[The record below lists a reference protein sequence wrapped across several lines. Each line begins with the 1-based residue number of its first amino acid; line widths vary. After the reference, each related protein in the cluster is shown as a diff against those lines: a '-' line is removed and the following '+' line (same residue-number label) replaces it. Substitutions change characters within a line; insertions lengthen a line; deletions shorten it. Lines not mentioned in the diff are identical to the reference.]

1 MRTIRLAF
9 SLRAITYLMGFV
21 SLVWLLAPVELVW
34 LPGPSNAMLTKAL
47 LPLSFLLATALNS
60 VATRL
65 RLLKSGGLAAWF
77 DTGSYAGLL
86 LAAPSISA
94 MNGSA
99 VFSTELS
106 IFFVALIVAKFAVL
120 FAAVYSDINRGPAT
134 LEVRY
139 TSGVSRG
146 NPHRRRL
153 LTCIFLIGFVF
164 CFLLGLHAATKT
176 CAQPDEPFYLLIAQ
190 SIIQDG
196 DLDLNNNLE
205 ARQYAAYYA
214 ATLLPQ
220 RDVNDTGEYISRHG
234 ALFPLL
240 LAPFYALFGRVGAM
254 AFCCVAYAIFCT
266 LVFSVCERETGS
278 ARAAFWTWVVALTAT
293 PGLTY
298 STQVYPES
306 LACLL
311 IMVLLTALLRN
322 PKGRLRAAGAIAAV
336 ILPWLK
342 ARYALIGLPILGLWL
357 LRLLSTRKM
366 YARGELRFANRR
378 LVASIFLA
386 AGASLALALLFYR
399 KVSFR
404 FFGAMN
410 LEDILHLEWS
420 KCWYKLFALFLDYQY
435 GLLIYSPVFL
445 FALWG
450 FVVLLKQ
457 GRPIAWASACG
468 AIVYLLA
475 LSTLGWWFGGGCP
488 PCRYLVCLLPFLLL
502 NLSFGL
508 RFCERIVGRSILVLV
523 FAYTVLLSLTMV
535 VCPFDRYMTAGA
547 GNGALERLLGS
558 ARPSPELVPSF
569 IRANAASYVW
579 IAGFVAAV
587 FVLSAFAT
595 KRARGPLSSD
605 KSTDRFL
612 VVDS

>member
-9 SLRAITYLMGFV
+9 CVRAIAYLMGSI

-34 LPGPSNAMLTKAL
+34 LPGPSNAMLTRAL
-47 LPLSFLLATALNS
+47 FPLSFLLITALNS

-65 RLLKSGGLAAWF
+65 RLLAPGGLAAWL
-77 DTGSYAGLL
+77 DTVSYAGLL
-86 LAAPSISA
+86 LVAISA
-94 MNGSA
+94 MNSWE
-99 VFSTELS
+99 VFSVELS
-106 IFFVALIVAKFAVL
+106 IFFVAIIVAKFAVL
-120 FAAVYSDINRGPAT
+120 FAAIYKNIDRGPAT

-139 TSGVSRG
+139 MSGVSKSS
-146 NPHRRRL
+146 PHKRRL
-153 LTCIFLIGFVF
+153 LTCVFLTGFLF
-164 CFLLGLHAATKT
+164 CLLLGLHAATKT

-190 SIIQDG
+190 SIICDG

-205 ARQYAAYYA
+205 ARQYAAYYP

-220 RDVNDTGEYISRHG
+220 RDVNETGEYISRHG

-240 LAPFYALFGRVGAM
+240 LAPFYASFGRVGAM

-266 LVFSVCERETGS
+266 LLFLVCERETGS
-278 ARAAFWTWVVALTAT
+278 GTAAFWTWVVALIAT

-322 PKGRLRAAGAIAAV
+322 PKGRLWAAGSIAAV

-357 LRLLSTRKM
+357 VDLLSTRKTC
-366 YARGELRFANRR
+366 AREEPRNAHQR
-378 LVASIFLA
+378 LITSILLA
-386 AGASLALALLFYR
+386 AGASLGLALLFYR
-399 KVSFR
+399 KVASR
-404 FFGAMN
+404 IFGAMN

-420 KCWYKLFALFLDYQY
+420 RCWYKLFALFLDYQY
-435 GLLIYSPVFL
+435 GLLVYSPVFL

-457 GRPIAWASACG
+457 GRLLVGITVCG
-468 AIVYLLA
+468 AIAYLLA

-502 NLSFGL
+502 NFSFGL
-508 RFCERIVGRSILVLV
+508 KFCKGFLGRSFLILT
-523 FAYTVLLSLTMV
+523 FAYTALLSMV
-535 VCPFDRYMTAGA
+535 MIIFPIDRYMTPGA
-547 GNGALERLLGS
+547 GNRALERLLGG
-558 ARPSPELVPSF
+558 ARPCPELVPSF
-569 IRANAASYVW
+569 IRANVASYVW
-579 IAGFVAAV
+579 IAGFAAAA
-587 FVLSAFAT
+587 FVLSGLAAR
-595 KRARGPLSSD
+595 RARDPLSSD
-605 KSTDRFL
+605 KPPDRFL

>member
-9 SLRAITYLMGFV
+9 GLRVIAYLMGSI

-34 LPGPSNAMLTKAL
+34 LPGPSNAMLTRAL
-47 LPLSFLLATALNS
+47 LPLSFLLITALNS

-65 RLLKSGGLAAWF
+65 RLLTSAGLAAWF

-86 LAAPSISA
+86 LAARSISA
-94 MNGSA
+94 MNSWE
-99 VFSTELS
+99 VFSAELS
-106 IFFVALIVAKFAVL
+106 IFFVALIVAKFAAL
-120 FAAVYSDINRGPAT
+120 FAAIYRNIKRVPAT

-139 TSGVSRG
+139 VSGASKS

-153 LTCIFLIGFVF
+153 LTCIFLIGFLF
-164 CFLLGLHAATKT
+164 CLLLGLHAATKT

-190 SIIQDG
+190 SIIHDG

-220 RDVNDTGEYISRHG
+220 RDVNETGEYISRHG

-240 LAPFYALFGRVGAM
+240 IAPFYASFGRVGAM

-311 IMVLLTALLRN
+311 IMILLAALLRN
-322 PKGRLRAAGAIAAV
+322 PKGRLRAAEAIAAV

-357 LRLLSTRKM
+357 LDISRKSKVQSPKSKDRRLL
-366 YARGELRFANRR
+366 GLI
-378 LVASIFLA
+378 LLA
-386 AGASLALALLFYR
+386 AGASLVLALLFYR
-399 KVSFR
+399 KVGFR

-420 KCWYKLFALFLDYQY
+420 RCWYKLFALFLDYQY

-457 GRPIAWASACG
+457 GHPIAGASACG
-468 AIVYLLA
+468 AIMYLLS

-508 RFCERIVGRSILVLV
+508 SFCERILGRSFVVLT

-535 VCPFDRYMTAGA
+535 VFPIDRYMTAGA
-547 GNGALERLLGS
+547 GNRALERLLGS
-558 ARPSPELVPSF
+558 ARPCPELVPSF
-569 IRANAASYVW
+569 IRANVASCVW
-579 IAGFVAAV
+579 IAGSAAAV
-587 FVLSAFAT
+587 LVLSAVAA
-595 KRARGPLSSD
+595 KRARGPLRSE
-605 KSTDRFL
+605 KPPDRFL
-612 VVDS
+612 AIDS

>member
-1 MRTIRLAF
+1 MRRKRFAF
-9 SLRAITYLMGFV
+9 GIRAIAYLAGAV

-34 LPGPSNAMLTKAL
+34 LPGPSNAMLTRAL
-47 LPLSFLLATALNS
+47 FPLSFLLITALNS

-65 RLLKSGGLAAWF
+65 QLLRSGRLAAWF
-77 DTGSYAGLL
+77 DTASYGGLWI
-86 LAAPSISA
+86 AARSISG
-94 MNGSA
+94 MNSSEA
-99 VFSTELS
+99 FSTGLS
-106 IFFVALIVAKFAVL
+106 IFFVASIAAKFAVL
-120 FAAVYSDINRGPAT
+120 FAAIHSNIEKAPMA

-139 TSGVSRG
+139 ISGVSNDG
-146 NPHRRRL
+146 LQRRRV
-153 LTCIFLIGFVF
+153 LTGIFLIGFLL
-164 CFLLGLHAATKT
+164 CLILGLHAATKA

-190 SIIQDG
+190 SIIYDG

-205 ARQYAAYYA
+205 SRQYAPYYA

-220 RDVNDTGEYISRHG
+220 RDVNETGEYISRHG

-240 LAPFYALFGRVGAM
+240 LAPFYASFGRVGAM
-254 AFCCVAYAIFCT
+254 ALSCVAYAVFCT
-266 LVFSVCERETGS
+266 LLFSVCERETGS
-278 ARAAFWTWVVALTAT
+278 ARAAFWTWVAALTAT
-293 PGLTY
+293 PGLAY

-311 IMVLLTALLRN
+311 IMILLAALLRN
-322 PKGRLRAAGAIAAV
+322 PKGLLRAAAAIAVV

-357 LRLLSTRKM
+357 LSLLSARKVP
-366 YARGELRFANRR
+366 AREGLRSAPRR
-378 LVASIFLA
+378 LIASILFA

-399 KVSFR
+399 KVAFR

-420 KCWYKLFALFLDYQY
+420 KCWYRLFALFLDYQY
-435 GLLIYSPVFL
+435 GLLIYSPIFL

-450 FVVLLKQ
+450 FAVLLKQ

-468 AIVYLLA
+468 AVLYLLA

-508 RFCERIVGRSILVLV
+508 MFCERVLSRSLLILT

-535 VCPFDRYMTAGA
+535 VFPFDRYLTPGA
-547 GNGALERLLGS
+547 GNKALARLLGS
-558 ARPSPELVPSF
+558 VGRCPELVPSF
-569 IRANAASYVW
+569 IRSNMASYVW
-579 IAGFVAAV
+579 IAGFAAAIL
-587 FVLSAFAT
+587 VLSMAASR
-595 KRARGPLSSD
+595 RARGPRSRDRSD
-605 KSTDRFL
+605 DRLFGC
-612 VVDS
+612 